1 MSRLGILAAAFIS
14 GGVPFNGNAQSLS
27 SDTID
32 LSSSGQGAYSL
43 GFLNPLFPGN
53 SNAASFNA
61 SLDGGSVL
69 ISNVDTTLG
78 EPFSFYL
85 ASAGTVFGPSYVNG
99 NTPAISNLASSPQF
113 QVPLLQPFYLALWQ
127 GDTSHDQGQTFVA
140 VNGDSYGWVEL
151 DAAVDTKGN
160 LTLSSPGSAI
170 SNPSG
175 GIIVGTDQVL
185 EAPEPHIDILV
196 LGGWIVCVLLKRFIP
211 KPFMTGWE

>member
-43 GFLNPLFPGN
+43 GFLNPLFPGD

-85 ASAGTVFGPSYVNG
+85 TSAGTVS
-99 NTPAISNLASSPQF
+99 
-113 QVPLLQPFYLALWQ
+113 
-127 GDTSHDQGQTFVA
+127 
-140 VNGDSYGWVEL
+140 
-151 DAAVDTKGN
+151 
-160 LTLSSPGSAI
+160 
-170 SNPSG
+170 
-175 GIIVGTDQVL
+175 
-185 EAPEPHIDILV
+185 
-196 LGGWIVCVLLKRFIP
+196 VLL
-211 KPFMTGWE
+211 T